1 MVFEKLLLFGQT
13 EDLVVQT
20 NNPLVCSFLFKL
32 LQQNDLMV
40 VSVCLLALDNILE
53 KLPLMIN
60 ELLREGV
67 IDRIQVYGEEKGLG
81 SLGVKT
87 IQKKNSALFIF
98 LLFFYFLSQENISIY
113 IFCFR

>member
-13 EDLVVQT
+13 EDLVLQT
-20 NNPLVCSFLFKL
+20 NSQLVCSFLFKL
-32 LQQNDLMV
+32 LQQNDLMII
-40 VSVCLLALDNILE
+40 SICLLSLENILE

-87 IQKKNSALFIF
+87 IQKKNSALFI
-98 LLFFYFLSQENISIY
+98 LFFYFTIKEKFIS
-113 IFCFR
+113 